1 MILADQRESHPVDA
15 MQPVLTREQVMQIS
29 AASRQIRFSDELRHY
44 AVSLVAATRGLPEI
58 QLAASPRASLAL
70 MKVSQVISL
79 FEGRE
84 FVVPEVIQ
92 SVAEDVIA
100 HRLVLV
106 PESKYSGMDAR
117 QIVRDLVAKVP
128 APV

>member
-1 MILADQRESHPVDA
+1 
-15 MQPVLTREQVMQIS
+15 
-29 AASRQIRFSDELRHY
+29 
-44 AVSLVAATRGLPEI
+44 
-58 QLAASPRASLAL
+58 

-79 FEGRE
+79 FEGRD

-100 HRLVLV
+100 HRLVLL